1 MATST
6 IKALNTVGSVINITD
21 QDTTYFSKLAFRK
34 IGRVVYFMS
43 RAIKTNATI
52 STTSGITLGTVPDN
66 IKPIDTVI
74 IPMYNRNSATFGEL
88 MIDTDGIVTFT
99 KRSGTFEENTYS
111 TVTGYC
117 YISAS

>member
-6 IKALNTVGSVINITD
+6 IKALNTVGSEINITD
-21 QDTTYFSKLAFRK
+21 QDTTYFSRLAFRK

-66 IKPIDTVI
+66 IKPIDEATHLPLWVHRKVQLRRH
-74 IPMYNRNSATFGEL
+74 IPTNPLNKQM
-88 MIDTDGIVTFT
+88 
-99 KRSGTFEENTYS
+99 
-111 TVTGYC
+111 
-117 YISAS
+117 